1 MNFARS
7 LQCELGKNEHNEE
20 EWGQETIDSTSVNL
34 ELGLKWWKI
43 RFESFSDEMWIVEC
57 DCNAG
62 DGAPSSSPPWPAA
75 VSAELRALSLL
86 GQLFPSWP
94 CLKLQVPFS
103 SIETVGQHP
112 SSIMIGKV
120 LISNAQTKS
129 PRKVSKAWHAMPHWA
144 FPIRTSAPSLSHVR
158 SKIAIIVSI
167 INRFMTF
174 MTYALRYLSD
184 TKELKSQ

>member
-120 LISNAQTKS
+120 WISNAQTKS
-129 PRKVSKAWHAMPHWA
+129 HAKCQRLGTLCRIGHSQSGLALLHFLMYGA
-144 FPIRTSAPSLSHVR
+144 RSPSSLAS
-158 SKIAIIVSI
+158 SI
-167 INRFMTF
+167 D
-174 MTYALRYLSD
+174 S
-184 TKELKSQ
+184 